1 MEVQSIQEMV
11 KNSINE
17 IPTQYL
23 VDQES
28 VDKNSPPV
36 AIPVLDMKSLLS
48 EEGETFQL
56 EKLHSVCKDWGI
68 FQLVNHGVDFSVVEK
83 LKHEIQ
89 GFYKLPLEERLRY
102 KIRPGDVE
110 GYGQTII
117 LSPDQKV
124 DWADRFYLITN
135 PIHRRKP
142 HLLPELPSS
151 LRDTLEAYISE
162 LQKLARTIF
171 ELIAKALKIERIEV
185 EEIFEDG
192 MQSVRMTYYPPCPQP
207 NKVIGLTPHSD
218 ATGITI
224 LLQVNGV
231 GGFQVK
237 KDGIWMPVEFLP
249 DAFVVNLGDITEI
262 LSNGLYK
269 SIEHRATVNSEKE
282 RITLA
287 MFFNPKFE
295 ALVGPSRSIIVN
307 QPPLF
312 RCMKMEQY
320 FKDFFSRKLNGKSF
334 LDYMKVQ
341 N

>member
-11 KNSINE
+11 KSSINE
-17 IPTQYL
+17 IPTRYL

-28 VDKNSPPV
+28 VDKSSPPA
-36 AIPVLDMKSLLS
+36 AIPVLDMKSLIS
-48 EEGETFQL
+48 EEGKTSQL

-83 LKHEIQ
+83 LKYEIQ
-89 GFYKLPLEERLRY
+89 EFYKLPLEEKLRY
-102 KIRPGDVE
+102 KLRPGDVE

-117 LSPDQKV
+117 LSPDQKF
-124 DWADRFYLITN
+124 DWADRFYILTN

-151 LRDTLEAYISE
+151 FREILEAYTSE

-185 EEIFEDG
+185 EEIFENG

-218 ATGITI
+218 VSGITI

-237 KDGIWMPVEFLP
+237 KDGIWMPVEILP
-249 DAFVVNLGDITEI
+249 DAFVVNLGDIIEI
-262 LSNGLYK
+262 LSNGSYK

-282 RITLA
+282 RITIS

-295 ALVGPSRSIIVN
+295 AQVGPSHSIIAN

-320 FKDFFSRKLNGKSF
+320 FKDFLSRKFNGKSF

>member
-17 IPTQYL
+17 IPTRYL

-28 VDKNSPPV
+28 VDKNSPPA

-48 EEGETFQL
+48 EEGKTFQL
-56 EKLHSVCKDWGI
+56 EKLHSVCTDWGI

-83 LKHEIQ
+83 LKYEIQ
-89 GFYKLPLEERLRY
+89 EFYELPLEERLRY

-124 DWADRFYLITN
+124 DWADRFYLLTN

-151 LRDTLEAYISE
+151 FRETLEAYISE

-185 EEIFEDG
+185 EEIFENG

-218 ATGITI
+218 ASGITI

-237 KDGIWMPVEFLP
+237 KDGIWMPVEILP
-249 DAFVVNLGDITEI
+249 DAFVVNLGDIIEI

-282 RITLA
+282 RITTA

-295 ALVGPSRSIIVN
+295 AQVGPSRSIVVN

-312 RCMKMEQY
+312 RCMKTEQY
-320 FKDFFSRKLNGKSF
+320 FKDFCSRKLNGKSF
-334 LDYMKVQ
+334 LDYMKIQ